1 MKKTG
6 RLEGEKEKSAYIAAS
21 FTFHLTS
28 DRTPKQETFQGVRNN
43 HLGYHDKTQK
53 LDG

>member
-1 MKKTG
+1 MKQTC
-6 RLEGEKEKSAYIAAS
+6 RLEGEKEKSAYIAGS
-21 FTFHLTS
+21 FIFHLTTG
-28 DRTPKQETFQGVRNN
+28 RTPKQGPFQDVHNN